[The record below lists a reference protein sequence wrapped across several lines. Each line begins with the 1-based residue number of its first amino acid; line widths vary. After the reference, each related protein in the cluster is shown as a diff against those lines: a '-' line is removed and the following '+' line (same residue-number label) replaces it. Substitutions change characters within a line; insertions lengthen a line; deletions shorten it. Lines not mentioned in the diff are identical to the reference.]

1 MYYKNSKETEELIG
15 RVLADVWRAYGVEA
29 CAAVSRDGLL
39 IHAIM
44 QQEQYGKSLAAM
56 SAAMLGAAET
66 TIAQIGRGVPHRVI
80 VECEHGKLIA
90 IGAGPKALL
99 AVIVNSD
106 VKLGLILL
114 GLEES
119 AKKLK
124 GILN

>member
-1 MYYKNSKETEELIG
+1 MID
-15 RVLADVWRAYGVEA
+15 RVLADLWKTHGIEA
-29 CAAVSRDGLL
+29 CAAVSRNGLL
-39 IHAIM
+39 IHAII

-80 VECEHGKLIA
+80 VECEYGKLIV

-99 AVIVNSD
+99 AIIVNSD
-106 VKLGLILL
+106 VELGLILI

-124 GILN
+124 GILD